1 MFGFPSSKVWAAA
14 GVLLAVALIALA
26 GYGFG
31 YGSGKADATAEAAE
45 VMDKYKEE
53 VRAREREQERLLAE
67 ANDKNREQE
76 KAHEQRVADLRAEFA
91 QQQADARARDERTIA
106 DLRSGNQRLRLQVSS
121 CGAARSGAAESAP
134 GGADGAGTAEL
145 APETSAA
152 LWGIAADGDRAIRKL
167 TALQAW
173 ARSAVQLCT
182 LPQPE
187 NQQ

>member
-1 MFGFPSSKVWAAA
+1 MFGFSFPKVWAKA

-26 GYGFG
+26 CYGYG
-31 YGSGKADATAEAAE
+31 YVSGKADATAEAAE
-45 VMDKYKEE
+45 AMDKYKEE

-67 ANDKNREQE
+67 VNDKNREQE

-106 DLRSGNQRLRLQVSS
+106 NLRSSNQRLRIQVSS
-121 CGAARSGAAESAP
+121 CSAAKSGAAESAP

-182 LPQPE
+182 PQQPE

>member
-1 MFGFPSSKVWAAA
+1 MLPLPGLSTLQRTALMVLL
-14 GVLLAVALIALA
+14 GVLLLAAVALG
-26 GYGFG
+26 GYL
-31 YGSGKADATAEAAE
+31 YGTGKAAEKAAE
-45 VMDKYKEE
+45 
-53 VRAREREQERLLAE
+53 RERTLLTQLTE
-67 ANDKNREQE
+67 ANEKNREQE

>member
-1 MFGFPSSKVWAAA
+1 MIPVPVLSTLQRHALTILL
-14 GVLLAVALIALA
+14 GVLLLSAGALG
-26 GYGFG
+26 GYM
-31 YGSGKADATAEAAE
+31 YGTGKAAEKAAE
-45 VMDKYKEE
+45 
-53 VRAREREQERLLAE
+53 RERTLLTQLTE
-67 ANDKNREQE
+67 ANDKNRVQE

-121 CGAARSGAAESAP
+121 CGAARSGAAESAS

-152 LWGIAADGDRAIRKL
+152 LWGIAVDGDRAIRKL

>member
-1 MFGFPSSKVWAAA
+1 MLPLPALSTLQRTALLILL
-14 GVLLAVALIALA
+14 GVLLLSAVALG
-26 GYGFG
+26 GYL
-31 YGSGKADATAEAAE
+31 YGTGKAAEKAAE
-45 VMDKYKEE
+45 
-53 VRAREREQERLLAE
+53 RERTLLTQLNE

-76 KAHEQRVADLRAEFA
+76 KSHDKRVADLRAEFA

-182 LPQPE
+182 IPQPE

>member
-1 MFGFPSSKVWAAA
+1 MLPLPGLSTLQRHALT
-14 GVLLAVALIALA
+14 LLLGNLLLSAVALG
-26 GYGFG
+26 GYL
-31 YGSGKADATAEAAE
+31 YGTRKAAE
-45 VMDKYKEE
+45 KAAE
-53 VRAREREQERLLAE
+53 RERTLLTQLNE
-67 ANDKNREQE
+67 ANEKNREQE
-76 KAHEQRVADLRAEFA
+76 KAHDKRVADLRAEFA
-91 QQQADARARDERTIA
+91 RSNTEARARDERTIA

-152 LWGIAADGDRAIRKL
+152 LWGIAADGDRAIRIL

-173 ARSAVQLCT
+173 ARSAVQLCN

-187 NQQ
+187 NQP

>member
-31 YGSGKADATAEAAE
+31 KADATAEAAE
-45 VMDKYKEE
+45 AMDKYKEE

-121 CGAARSGAAESAP
+121 CGAAPTDSPGGPAA
-134 GGADGAGTAEL
+134 GADGTRTAEL

-167 TALQAW
+167 TALQDW
-173 ARSAVQLCT
+173 ARSAETLCGS
-182 LPQPE
+182 QGAE
-187 NQQ
+187 

>member
-1 MFGFPSSKVWAAA
+1 MLGGASSLNARLMLAA
-14 GVLLAVALIALA
+14 GLVLAAGLLALA

-31 YGSGKADATAEAAE
+31 RAHEARVAAE
-45 VMDKYKEE
+45 RMDEYKEE

-67 ANDKNREQE
+67 ANERNRQQE
-76 KAHEQRVADLRAEFA
+76 IEHEQRVADLRAEFA

-106 DLRSGNQRLRLQVSS
+106 DLRSGNQRLRIQVASCSS
-121 CGAARSGAAESAP
+121 AQPGSPGAAP

-152 LWGIAADGDRAIRKL
+152 LWSIAADGDRAIRKL
-167 TALQAW
+167 TALQTW

-182 LPQPE
+182 LPKPE

>member
-1 MFGFPSSKVWAAA
+1 MLPLPALSTLQRTALLILL
-14 GVLLAVALIALA
+14 GVLLLSAGALG
-26 GYGFG
+26 GYL
-31 YGSGKADATAEAAE
+31 YGTGKAAE
-45 VMDKYKEE
+45 
-53 VRAREREQERLLAE
+53 RERTLLTQLNE
-67 ANDKNREQE
+67 ANEKNREHE